1 MYGKLNER
9 KLHENDYIMS
19 CEKAREELGDYIND
33 EARRTNIDSAKKR
46 AVVQRIHL
54 VIQTWTMMGSDRWY

>member
-1 MYGKLNER
+1 
-9 KLHENDYIMS
+9 MS

-46 AVVQRIHL
+46 AVVQRIHSL
-54 VIQTWTMMGSDRWY
+54 NWDMDYDGFRQMVLGAHIFPTKSK